1 MAAFINRL
9 INADKSFSGSTG
21 EADVYTDRKSYGLLV
36 STRIDQL
43 AFEEQGLLALLFTG
57 AKPFLEIEDSL
68 LKCLPEG
75 LIKSQFMDVVK
86 EIVAQNLTM
95 VSRIMFYSYRGL
107 KFAGVAEDLE
117 DRFYFLHLMLIILK
131 KSVGID

>member
-1 MAAFINRL
+1 MSAFINRL
-9 INADKSFSGSTG
+9 KNADKSFSGSSE
-21 EADVYTDRKSYGLLV
+21 EADVYTDRKTYGSSV

-86 EIVAQNLTM
+86 EVVDQNLTM
-95 VSRIMFYSYRGL
+95 VSRIMYSYREL
-107 KFAGVAEDLE
+107 IFA
-117 DRFYFLHLMLIILK
+117 
-131 KSVGID
+131 